1 MTHEH
6 RIRIRDPIHGTIG
19 ITEEEKAVI
28 DSRFFQRLRSVRQL
42 GFGEL
47 AYPGAT
53 HTRHAHSIGAMHVAS
68 RLLDAVFAEAGLDE
82 TTQTRFRAAV
92 RAAVLCHDLGH
103 MPFSHA
109 SERIAPVRA
118 RLKLPAWLT
127 PSGTEGQA
135 HHEDFTARILLDSSL
150 SPVVTAAYAPL
161 GVTPQLLTSLISGCT
176 PPQGAGFTSGGIDWT
191 PLLRAVVSGE
201 LDADRMDY
209 LLRDSFYT
217 GVNYGRYDLEWISQ
231 NLKPAEKDGRAY
243 LALSK
248 AAAFAF
254 EDFLLSRYH
263 MFLSVYLHHTAV
275 SFDHM
280 LQRFYEEA
288 RGEFEI
294 PADPQA
300 FLECDDVALISALR
314 RSQNPWAKRIVTRQ
328 GFKRV
333 AEFTER
339 DEGYDLDA
347 LSNALGAAGIEHF
360 SVESSSTLSKYTAAG
375 ESPPLY
381 ILDPSTGRL
390 TEVAKYTPLYQ
401 RYAGAVLLSRVYVR
415 PDQADASR
423 PIVAKL
429 TGARS

>member
-1 MTHEH
+1 MTTQHPV
-6 RIRIRDPIHGTIG
+6 RIRDPIHGTIA

-68 RLLDAVFAEAGLDE
+68 RLLDAVLADAGLDAK
-82 TTQTRFRAAV
+82 TQARFRAAV

-109 SERIAPVRA
+109 SERIAPKRSA
-118 RLKLPAWLT
+118 LKLPAWLA
-127 PSGTEGQA
+127 PAGDDEQA
-135 HHEDFTARILLDSSL
+135 RHEDFTARILLDSAL
-150 SPVVTAAYAPL
+150 TPVITQAYAQHDVSPE
-161 GVTPQLLTSLISGCT
+161 LLTSLILGSN
-176 PPQGAGFTSGGIDWT
+176 PPKGAGFQAAGVDWS
-191 PLLRAVVSGE
+191 PLLRAMVSGE

-217 GVNYGRYDLEWISQ
+217 GVNYGRYDLEWIAQ
-231 NLKPAEKDGRAY
+231 NLKPAVKEGRAH

-248 AAAFAF
+248 VAAFAF

-275 SFDHM
+275 SFDWM

-288 RGEFEI
+288 GGEFEI

-300 FLECDDVALISALR
+300 FLECDDVALLTALR
-314 RSQNPWAKRIVTRQ
+314 RSKNAWAQRITARQ

-333 AEFTER
+333 VEFTER
-339 DEGYDLDA
+339 DAGYDLQA
-347 LSNALGAAGIEHF
+347 LSKALNDAGIEHF
-360 SVESSSTLSKYTAAG
+360 SVESTSALSKYAEAG
-375 ESPPLY
+375 ESPGLY
-381 ILDPSTGRL
+381 ILDTASGRL

-401 RYAGAVLLSRVYVR
+401 RYSGAVRLSRVFVR
-415 PDQADASR
+415 PDQIEASKPLLAR
-423 PIVAKL
+423 L
-429 TGARS
+429 TQVGA